1 MQHHHKLLSSL
12 FTILICFTFLGF
24 SSQALAQ
31 SDPNI
36 KVFSPYYSEM
46 YETREDGTKITI
58 SIINGPPQPL
68 PEFEEERLASMRDE
82 NSAQGIIPNFPS
94 YSWVFGCSAVS
105 QAMIS
110 AYYDRNGFANLY
122 TGPTNGGVAPLTD
135 TSWPIWT
142 DSVGKDYPSNPLI
155 ASRNGTDGRTTRGSI
170 ENYWVSYGSQA
181 PDPYITN
188 GWPEHTF
195 AEAVGDFM
203 YTSQSKHS
211 NNDGSTSFY
220 NYDGIP
226 DKLTCEDMVSYGYSD
241 GTLGRKTYYES
252 RGYQVTECYNQLTD
266 NKVAGGF
273 SLAQFKQEIDA
284 GRPVFISLVGHSVVG
299 YGYEGNTIYIRDT
312 WSSDPNERPTM
323 QWGGTYQNMQMKS
336 VSIVKLAGNIT
347 PPKPKNLA
355 YPLVLKAPP
364 PPPPQ
369 PIKNWNFEQ
378 GPAHWNE
385 YSKNGYSI
393 IGTSLPDGLK
403 PTSGIYAAWLGGA
416 NDEIS
421 QISQTFYI
429 PPSYQDLAFNYY
441 FASGDEC
448 GNDYFFIKI
457 NGSQVG
463 YANLCKSNNSSKWA
477 TARYSLKAFQGQT
490 VQLTFEVTTNSSV
503 NSNVLIDD
511 VRMLLVGTQM
521 INEEDF
527 LNEPIAPGDLFEM
540 KSRPN

>member
-299 YGYEGNTIYIRDT
+299 YGYDGNTIYIRDT
-312 WSSDPNERPTM
+312 WISDPNERPTM
-323 QWGGTYQNMQMKS
+323 QWGGFYQGMEMR
-336 VSIVKLAGNIT
+336 SIGMVKLAKNIT
-347 PPKPKNLA
+347 PPKPNQMSFPMIIKN
-355 YPLVLKAPP
+355 KPP
-364 PPPPQ
+364 APQ
-369 PIKNWNFEQ
+369 PIQNWNFEQ

-385 YSKNGYSI
+385 YSSNGYSI
-393 IGTSLPDGLK
+393 IGTDLPGNLK
-403 PTSGIYAAWLGGA
+403 PTSGKYVAWLGGA
-416 NDEIS
+416 DNEIS
-421 QISQTFYI
+421 QISQTFFI
-429 PPSYQDLAFNYY
+429 PPDYQDLAFNYF
-441 FASGDEC
+441 FASKDEC
-448 GNDYFFIKI
+448 GNDYFFVKF
-457 NGSQVG
+457 NGAEVG
-463 YANLCKSNNSSKWA
+463 YANLCTSNNSSQWA
-477 TARYSLKAFQGQT
+477 TARYSMKAYQGQT
-490 VQLTFEVTTNSSV
+490 VQLTFEVTTNDSN
-503 NSNVLIDD
+503 NSNALIDD

-521 INEEDF
+521 SNEEDF
-527 LNEPIAPGDLFEM
+527 LYEPIAPGDLFEI